1 MKIERITLQDFKCFE
16 DLNIRFTKPINL
28 IFGENAS
35 GKTTIAQ
42 AIALALTGRVN
53 GQNGG
58 GSDRRPLVRHD
69 AEEFAVSVSLSQNG
83 LPGRLEHYD
92 LTQYASAKEST
103 DPETLSQGLKT
114 NRETLGALLETT
126 GFLSL
131 HPDEKKR
138 ILFDLLPDL
147 KVDRSNMARHLA
159 AWLKDRPEML
169 AKQGII
175 PDEDLL
181 GMLASPATLEEAYDQ
196 AYEERRIAR
205 RELKIMGDSPRLPR
219 GLTREQLETNLN
231 GKREELSSLHV
242 AIGET
247 KGMAEGER
255 RQIER
260 ELANIAQELE
270 RLETL
275 LRDADPTDLEARLDD
290 LEKERLAVG
299 KEIQSL
305 KEDYAALQRETGK
318 LLARQEQEEKSR
330 AKAKTFTGH
339 CPVFPEVTC
348 KTKAVTSRITAVV
361 ADQAGIDAALEAQTG
376 KTNDVVRSLRDKEE
390 TLNQTNGGIAAAKNA
405 LARLA
410 EARRKEGDLREKR
423 RELEAVLA
431 SVGEDKVAETER
443 LKERIALLQGQIRE
457 ETELLVALEKAE
469 RIRTLEARAG
479 KLEIL
484 TQAFSPKGIM
494 SELMQSAASS
504 LMILANGL
512 MGELTGNRYAL
523 DIDFEEGFRIFLC
536 DYEKS
541 ARTEV
546 NLISASERFRVG
558 IVLQA
563 VLSELAGLRF
573 MVIDGID
580 VLDQTNRGFFF
591 QFLRKALPRFDQ
603 IIGFCTTG
611 QQAPKNPGLPEVD
624 FFLLADRQLRQI
636 AA

>member
-16 DLNIRFTKPINL
+16 DLNIRFTKPVNL

-53 GQNGG
+53 GQNGS

-83 LPGRLEHYD
+83 IPGRLEHYD
-92 LTQYASAKEST
+92 LTQYTSAREST
-103 DPETLSQGLKT
+103 DPEALFQGLKT

-126 GFLSL
+126 GFLNL
-131 HPDEKKR
+131 HSDEKKR

-147 KVDRSNMARHLA
+147 KVDGSNIARHLA
-159 AWLKDRPEML
+159 AWLKARPETL
-169 AKQGII
+169 AKHDIT

-181 GMLASPATLEEAYDQ
+181 GMLGSSVTLEEAYNQ
-196 AYEERRIAR
+196 VYEERRIAR

-219 GLTREQLETNLN
+219 GLTREQLETSLSR
-231 GKREELSSLHV
+231 KREELSSLHV

-260 ELANIAQELE
+260 ELASIAQELG

-275 LRDADPTDLEARLDD
+275 LRDADPADLEARLDD
-290 LEKERLAVG
+290 LQKQHLVVT
-299 KEIQSL
+299 KDIQGL
-305 KEDYAALQRETGK
+305 QADYAALQRETGK
-318 LLARQEQEEKSR
+318 LLARQEQGEKNR

-339 CPVFPEVTC
+339 CPVFPEVIC
-348 KTKAVTSRITAVV
+348 KTKEVTARITA
-361 ADQAGIDAALEAQTG
+361 ATDHAEIDAAIEAQTG
-376 KTNDVVRSLRDKEE
+376 KTNDVVRLLREKEE
-390 TLNQTNGGIAAAKNA
+390 TLNQTNGGIAAAGND
-405 LARLA
+405 LSRLN
-410 EARRKEGDLREKR
+410 EARRKEEALREKR
-423 RELEAVLA
+423 RELEAALA
-431 SVGEDKVAETER
+431 TVDDDKAAQAGQLR
-443 LKERIALLQGQIRE
+443 ERIALLQGQLRE
-457 ETELLVALEKAE
+457 ETELLATLEKAE
-469 RIRTLEARAG
+469 RIRNLELRVA
-479 KLEIL
+479 KLELL
-484 TQAFSPKGIM
+484 TLAFSPKGIM
-494 SELMQSAASS
+494 SGLMQSAASS
-504 LMILANGL
+504 LTRLASDL
-512 MGELTGNRYAL
+512 MAALTGNRYTLEINLA
-523 DIDFEEGFRIFLC
+523 EGFRIFLC
-536 DYEKS
+536 DREKG
-541 ARTEV
+541 ARTEAQF
-546 NLISASERFRVG
+546 ISTSERFRVG

-591 QFLRKALPRFDQ
+591 QFLRQALPRFDQ